1 MFTFDRPNLFTM
13 RPIHSKI
20 KLVFLFIVLF
30 LSTPLAAQTPED
42 ATVTLS
48 PDTGNWVKGMFYVL
62 LPDTNNLEAVS
73 IQMGSAQSDSNLVNY
88 TFNFD
93 VNTAL
98 PNGFSW
104 NRQGLK
110 LYLNVGIFPLT
121 DLRFGKVKLR
131 RSGLGWGNEYAFISN

>member
-13 RPIHSKI
+13 RPIHIKI
-20 KLVFLFIVLF
+20 NLVFLFIVLF

-48 PDTGNWVKGMFYVL
+48 PDSGNMVKGLFYVL

-104 NRQGLK
+104 DRQ
-110 LYLNVGIFPLT
+110 
-121 DLRFGKVKLR
+121 
-131 RSGLGWGNEYAFISN
+131 

>member
-1 MFTFDRPNLFTM
+1 MKTFY
-13 RPIHSKI
+13 IKV

-30 LSTPLAAQTPED
+30 LSKPLSAQTPED

-48 PDTGNWVKGMFYVL
+48 PDSGNMVMGLFYVL

-73 IQMGSAQSDSNLVNY
+73 IQLGSARSDSNLVNY

-93 VNTAL
+93 VNTGL

-104 NRQGLK
+104 DRQGLK
-110 LYLNVGIFPLT
+110 LYLNVGIFPLS

-131 RSGLGWGNEYAFISN
+131 RSGQVWGNEYAFISN